1 MPPMLSPW
9 KKGEGTLQLAFQNK
23 PFKDLLPSSFL
34 FLIIKLVC
42 WGAGKGLFFQNWAWP
57 PNSILFTRAYDTE
70 ADYSMS

>member
-9 KKGEGTLQLAFQNK
+9 KKGKGTLQLAFQNK

-42 WGAGKGLFFQNWAWP
+42 WGPGKGLFFQ
-57 PNSILFTRAYDTE
+57 D
-70 ADYSMS
+70 